1 MQALPEGIEGYV
13 DQITVI
19 LDSSNTDDCRMTSE
33 HLDRLRQ
40 SEYVMRGEYS
50 DCKVEVPQ
58 PSFTRQDV
66 SSRQDVD

>member
-19 LDSSNTDDCRMTSE
+19 LDSNNTDDCRLTSE
-33 HLDRLRQ
+33 HLKQ
-40 SEYVMRGEYS
+40 SGYVMCGEYS

-58 PSFTRQDV
+58 PSFTTPGV
-66 SSRQDVD
+66 SSHRDVD